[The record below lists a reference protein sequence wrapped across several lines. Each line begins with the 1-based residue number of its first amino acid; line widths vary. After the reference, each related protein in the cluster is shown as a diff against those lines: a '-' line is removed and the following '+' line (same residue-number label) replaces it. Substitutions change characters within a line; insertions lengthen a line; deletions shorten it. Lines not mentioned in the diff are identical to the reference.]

1 MEVRGWFTRQ
11 TESGA
16 YLENRKANHGNK
28 QIGIKIFLQSSTTE
42 LTDLMIEGKSQLFL
56 LGKIFNEV
64 NKEELVGWR
73 NNYKPIQAQTD
84 PICLATEYTISW
96 CSA

>member
-1 MEVRGWFTRQ
+1 
-11 TESGA
+11 
-16 YLENRKANHGNK
+16 
-28 QIGIKIFLQSSTTE
+28 
-42 LTDLMIEGKSQLFL
+42 MIEGKSQLFL
-56 LGKIFNEV
+56 LGKIFKEV

-73 NNYKPIQAQTD
+73 NNYKPIHAQTD

>member
-1 MEVRGWFTRQ
+1 MEVRGWFTGQ
-11 TESGA
+11 TESSA

-28 QIGIKIFLQSSTTE
+28 QIGIKIFLQSSTAE
-42 LTDLMIEGKSQLFL
+42 LIDLMIEGKSQLFL
-56 LGKIFNEV
+56 LGKIFKEV